1 MSRNYKGI
9 PINTTKYTHESVFK
23 LVKKNKDSIIVD
35 IPSGSGAFVLRLK
48 DAGYKNIKAV
58 DIENILQIEHND
70 FVVGDM
76 TQKLPFDDKSCET
89 VVCIDGIEHINKQ
102 YDFVKETNRILKN
115 NGDFI
120 VSTPNISS
128 LRSRWKW
135 LMTGHHHKCNA
146 PLNENNPTPL
156 HHIAMIS
163 FHELR
168 YLLHTNGL
176 IIEKVTTNRIKFI
189 SLLFAV
195 FIPFVF
201 LSTLIV
207 YKRSGRREGT
217 KMINKE
223 IMRKMFSVAVLF
235 GETIIIRAV
244 KKNKTS

>member
-9 PINTTKYTHESVFK
+9 PINTTKFTHENVFK
-23 LVKKNKDSIIVD
+23 LVRKDKDAVLVD
-35 IPSGSGAFVLRLK
+35 IPSGSGAFVQRLK
-48 DAGYKNIKAV
+48 DAGYENIKAV
-58 DIENILQIEHND
+58 DIENILKIDHND
-70 FVVGDM
+70 FIVGDM
-76 TQKLPFDDKSCET
+76 TQKLPFDDNSCDALF
-89 VVCIDGIEHINKQ
+89 CIDGIEHINRQ
-102 YDFVKETNRILKN
+102 FDFVKETNRILKK

-176 IIEKVTTNRIKFI
+176 IIEKVTTNRIKLI
-189 SLLFAV
+189 SLLFAI
-195 FIPFVF
+195 FIPIVF

-207 YKRSGRREGT
+207 YKRNGRKDGT
-217 KMINKE
+217 KKINKE
-223 IMRKMFSVAVLF
+223 VLRKMFSVAVLF

-244 KKNKTS
+244 KKGKTS